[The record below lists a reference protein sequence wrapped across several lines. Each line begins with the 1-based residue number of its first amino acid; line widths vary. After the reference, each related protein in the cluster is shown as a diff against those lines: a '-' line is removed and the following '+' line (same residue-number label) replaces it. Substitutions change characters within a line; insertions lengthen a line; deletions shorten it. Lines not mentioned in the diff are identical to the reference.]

1 MSFVCTGIYIKTKIM
16 TLTERI
22 QKLKSVFSYE
32 HIASIEGSPLEI
44 RPYRFEPEIG
54 NREIKRFR
62 KKVPT
67 TDFCP
72 VSDNNIEENKHF
84 TYTVF
89 VPRGTKQTGRA
100 IVLLHGLNE
109 RSWEKYLPWA
119 EQLCLQTG
127 AAVILFPIAF
137 HMNRTPKD
145 WSNPR
150 TISPFVDLRKQALEE
165 PVNTTFVNLAI
176 SSRISQ
182 CPLRFYISGRESIY
196 NVRQL
201 IKEIKNGRHPLFKE
215 GSSVHIFAYSIGA
228 FLAQVLFLSDPDKLF
243 SDSRLF
249 MFCGGTIFSRMDGSA
264 RDIMD
269 RESFLKMRDYYLNDF
284 VTGNKGYNDS
294 MTKAFKSMLTFPAFR
309 EYRESFFQEIQNRI
323 KAITL
328 KKDMVIPTIGVREAL
343 GFGCSGRALEE
354 WDYPYEYSHQVPFP
368 ILGKVPAELVTTNFN
383 TLFNQAAN
391 HFL

>member
-1 MSFVCTGIYIKTKIM
+1 M
-16 TLTERI
+16 TLSEHI
-22 QKLKSVFSYE
+22 QRLKSAFSYE
-32 HIASIEGSPLEI
+32 HPAGIDGSPLAI
-44 RPYRFEPEIG
+44 HPYRFDPAIG

-62 KKVPT
+62 KKIPA

-72 VSDNNIEENKHF
+72 FSDDHIEENRHF
-84 TYTVF
+84 SYPVF
-89 VPRGTKQTGRA
+89 IPKGTQQTDRS
-100 IVLLHGLNE
+100 IILLHGLNE

-119 EQLCLQTG
+119 ERLCLQTG
-127 AAVILFPIAF
+127 AAVVLFPIAF
-137 HMNRTPKD
+137 HMNRTPEE

-150 TISPFVDLRKQALEE
+150 AISPFVDLRKQQLNDGG
-165 PVNTTFVNLAI
+165 NTTFVNLAI

-182 CPLRFYISGRESIY
+182 CPIRFYVSGRESVY

-201 IKEIKNGRHPLFKE
+201 IKDIKNGRHPLFKE

-228 FLAQVLFLSDPDKLF
+228 FLAQVLFLSDPDQLL

-249 MFCGGTIFSRMDGSA
+249 MFCGGTIFSRMNGSA

-269 RESFLKMRDYYLNDF
+269 QESFLKMRNYYLNDF
-284 VTGNKGYNDS
+284 MTGNKGYNDS
-294 MTKAFKSMLTFPAFR
+294 MTKAFKSMLSIPAFR
-309 EYRESFFQEIQNRI
+309 EYRELFFQKIQDRI

-328 KKDMVIPTIGVREAL
+328 LKDTVIPTIGVREAL
-343 GFGCSGRALEE
+343 GAGCSGNVLEE

-368 ILGKVPAELVTTNFN
+368 VRGKVPAELVMQNFN
-383 TLFNQAAN
+383 ALFDRAAN